1 MVVVLLLLLLLMMLV
16 MLLVQ
21 VIMMLMKDRYTVVT
35 IVVEVCLGS
44 GDVVRRVVMQM
55 ITMLLSLP
63 RFCRCYRLQLR
74 WLLLLLL
81 L

>member
-1 MVVVLLLLLLLMMLV
+1 MMMVLLLLLLLMMWV

-35 IVVEVCLGS
+35 IVVEVCLGR

-63 RFCRCYRLQLR
+63 RFCRSYRLQLR
-74 WLLLLLL
+74 WLLLLR
-81 L
+81 